1 MRQYSANVTSV
12 QLNQLSCARLREIVY
27 VGAGIVHGN
36 LRKKETRRIIKTEE
50 KSSTGYW
57 NTSSDDY
64 VDGIGEGAEPE

>member
-36 LRKKETRRIIKTEE
+36 LTKKRSKKNYKNRG

-57 NTSSDDY
+57 NDDDD
-64 VDGIGEGAEPE
+64 DGIGEGAEQNK